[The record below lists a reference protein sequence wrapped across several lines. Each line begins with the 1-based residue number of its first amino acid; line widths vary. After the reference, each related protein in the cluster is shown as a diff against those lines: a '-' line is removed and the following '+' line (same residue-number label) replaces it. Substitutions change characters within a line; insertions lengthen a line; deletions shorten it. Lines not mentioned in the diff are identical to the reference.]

1 MTLVQAAY
9 EILVTLSIC
18 DGDYDEDEGR
28 VILDFLNDNHDGS
41 FDLTEANQRLM
52 SMEKDAIEAHF
63 DELAGWVAA
72 NSSDEDKT
80 ALLEFGLD
88 LIMSDEELSED
99 ENRLVQKLATTWDVP
114 LQPLVARAMGIND

>member
-28 VILDFLNDNHDGS
+28 VIVDFLNDNHDGS
-41 FDLTEANQRLM
+41 FDLTETNNRLM
-52 SMEKDAIEAHF
+52 SMEKAAIEANF
-63 DELAGWVAA
+63 DRLAGWVAD
-72 NSSDEDKT
+72 NSEVEDRT

-99 ENRLVQKLATTWDVP
+99 ENRLVQKLSEAWGVA
-114 LQPLVARAMGIND
+114 LQPLVARAMGIQ

>member
-1 MTLVQAAY
+1 MTLIQAAY

-28 VILDFLNDNHDGS
+28 VIVEFLSDNHDGS
-41 FDLTEANQRLM
+41 FDVSEANKRLM
-52 SMEKDAIEAHF
+52 GMDKAAVEAHF
-63 DELAGWVAA
+63 QQLAKWIRNNAEEA
-72 NSSDEDKT
+72 DRE

-99 ENRLVQKLATTWDVP
+99 ENRLVQHLAETWEVP
-114 LQPLVARAMGIND
+114 LQPLVARAMGIQD

>member
-41 FDLTEANQRLM
+41 FDLAETNHRLM
-52 SMEKDAIEAHF
+52 SMKKDAIEVNF
-63 DELAGWVAA
+63 DGLATWVADH
-72 NSSDEDKT
+72 SEVEDRT

-99 ENRLVQKLATTWDVP
+99 ENRLVQKLSAVWNVP
-114 LQPLVARAMGIND
+114 LQPLVARAMGIQ